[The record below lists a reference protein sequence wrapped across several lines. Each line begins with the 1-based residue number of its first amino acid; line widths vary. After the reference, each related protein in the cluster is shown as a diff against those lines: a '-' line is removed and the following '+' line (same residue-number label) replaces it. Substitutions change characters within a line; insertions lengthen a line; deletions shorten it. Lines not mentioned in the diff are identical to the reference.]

1 MQTARRF
8 PTTLE
13 IAHSH
18 ARSGVSVTS
27 RVIVGVLLLAIMLL
41 GGYFRFVGLNWDDF
55 THLHPDERFL
65 TGVASAIGGGLSLTD
80 EPPEIRQQRYEE
92 CLAAYPDTSGIGGY
106 FDARC
111 SNLNP
116 HNVGNG
122 LYVYGTLPLFITR
135 GVAEGVTSLSEIWAR
150 LHGDDDYNGYVWTD
164 YYGIHIVW
172 RAMSA
177 LAEMGVIVL
186 VFLIGAKLFDQW
198 IGVLAALLY
207 AAAVFSIQ
215 LAHFGTADA
224 IGNFFCTLALYFAVR
239 TQRDGGLLNYGMF
252 GLALGA
258 ALASR
263 INLAPLAGVIVLAA
277 ILRALPGLHKS
288 VAWGERERLISE
300 GLIGVA
306 LAGFVTLLAF
316 RIFNPYTFNGP
327 GFFGLSLNPRWLE
340 DLNESRQFVTGTID
354 FPPNYQWASRTQW
367 IYPLK
372 DMVLWGMGLAFG
384 LVAWVSLVWA
394 GVRIVRGKPGAL
406 LNAIPFVW
414 VVVYFGYMGGQWVMV
429 IRYYIP
435 LYPMLAVLAAWG
447 LFSIIRYA
455 RIRERRI
462 LTAAGQVLLVLTAG
476 FTVVWALMFTNVYRH
491 QLTRVQASYWVIE
504 NVPGDFAMQFDDAPE
519 GAPLIQIA
527 LPNCGDNE
535 DLLLKATCFNSINP
549 GWSARFTA
557 PDSGTVSEI
566 FAPHL
571 ADPLDDP
578 DPETF
583 RIRFYREDQQDV
595 ILSETTIEQDFPR
608 ETHILGGAYTFELGQ
623 PLELESGVQYRVV
636 IELMGGDALLSGG
649 TVFSWEGAWDDPIP
663 VKVCELPPGITLS
676 DESPP
681 GMIGDPLSCN
691 GIDPSY
697 ALVVAHE
704 LNIVYD
710 DSEEK
715 RQNLIRYLNES
726 DFIAISSNRFYDSM
740 SRNPGRYPM
749 TLAYYDALFSG
760 ALGYD
765 LVAQFDETFELGG
778 LRVSDQHLPTYDSPD
793 WLNELESDEAFS
805 VYDHPAVFIFEKR
818 DDYDPQAVARF
829 FYDISI
835 TRVNDSPLLL
845 ACPGVATYY
854 CDPALVTVNPLST
867 SQADEAPTQLR
878 FTDEMWTIQSIGGT
892 WSERFDSDSPIN
904 TEIPVTIAV
913 WWLAI
918 MAFGW
923 VTFPLLFVAF
933 PGLADRGYA
942 MSKFA
947 GMFFVGWA
955 TWFLASARINVWNQA
970 GIIIAMIALLV
981 LGVIALRVTR
991 APIGTFLKTH
1001 WRRLVIIDLLT
1012 LALFAI
1018 FLLIRM
1024 SNPDLWH
1031 PSFGGEKPMDFAYFN
1046 GVLRSTIF
1054 PPIDPWNSGG
1064 FINYYYFGFVIV
1076 GTPVLLL
1083 KMVPSIAYNLIL
1095 PTLFAATGIGAFA
1108 VAFSAMNAWRE
1119 RRIARAEADADAPS
1133 EDSSTAKHP
1142 ITMGSVWIAGIAAMV
1157 MVVMLGNLDT
1167 PRVFLTGVARMGGFE
1182 TDRSLERFLT
1192 DEFVTQNQRQP
1203 NETEIFELLERSANP
1218 NIIDR
1223 IRYEVDYTGD
1233 VIASIGRGFGQLLS
1247 GERLQVGAERWFW
1260 QPSRI
1265 YAETRGVE
1273 GGAITEMPYFTF
1285 IYGDLHA
1292 HMISMPLQLF
1302 AMAFILH
1309 EVITA
1314 GVEGRRMRFL
1324 AILLGAIAVGMLRA
1338 TNTWD
1343 WITYMVFGV
1352 AGLGFVWFI
1361 RARSFHWTFLS
1372 RRALVDVV
1380 ISVGGFVVITF
1391 AAAIPY
1397 LTWFVSV
1404 YSRVLPWEEGKAPIW
1419 GYLTIH
1425 GLFLFVIVSLLAWDT
1440 ARWLR
1445 SVMVKSLRGTYN
1457 TLVIG
1462 ALIGAAVLL
1471 GAFVML
1477 LLGYPV
1483 TVVVVPL
1490 IAWIAVLF
1498 FRKGQT
1504 LPMHFLLAATGLA
1517 LALTL
1522 AVEYVVLDGD
1532 IGRQNTVF
1540 KFYLQAWLMFGV
1552 VSGVGLAVLIRQMG
1566 QWSAP
1571 IRNGWSTALI
1581 ILAAT
1586 AAMFPIMAT
1595 LGKSVFRFE
1604 PTQPLTLDGMAYMQY
1619 ATQYEGSSELLAV
1632 DPSLAPFSLEG
1643 DYHMIR
1649 WLQEN
1654 IQGSPVIVEG
1664 LSDST
1669 EYKWNGRVSINTGL
1683 PAVIGWR
1690 WHQVQQRTLENMGRL
1705 IDMRVANVNAFYQT
1719 TEIETALRILRF
1731 YNVEYI
1737 IVSDLERAY
1746 YAPEGLAKFGTM
1758 IEQGYLELVYEQGN
1772 SRVYHVIA
1780 PSAVTMGLID

>member
-18 ARSGVSVTS
+18 AGVSVTS

-80 EPPEIRQQRYEE
+80 DPPEIRQQRYEE
-92 CLAAYPDTSGIGGY
+92 CLAAYPDTSGVGGF

-122 LYVYGTLPLFITR
+122 LYVYGTLPLFLTR
-135 GVAEGVTSLSEIWAR
+135 GAAEGVVALSEMWAR
-150 LHGDDDYNGYVWTD
+150 LNGDDEYTGYVWRE
-164 YYGIHIVW
+164 YYGVHMVW
-172 RAMSA
+172 RALSA
-177 LAEMGVIVL
+177 LSEMGAIVL

-224 IGNFFCTLALYFAVR
+224 MANFFCTLALYYAVQ
-239 TQRDGGLLNYGMF
+239 TQRDGGLLNYGIF

-258 ALASR
+258 TLASR

-277 ILRALPGLHKS
+277 ILRAMPGLHKN

-354 FPPNYQWASRTQW
+354 FPPNYQWASRTLW

-372 DMVLWGMGLAFG
+372 DMILWGMGLVFG
-384 LVAWVSLVWA
+384 LVAWVSVVWA

-414 VVVYFGYMGGQWVMV
+414 VLVYFGYMGGQWVMV

-447 LFSIIRYA
+447 LFSVIRFA
-455 RIRERRI
+455 RARERR
-462 LTAAGQVLLVLTAG
+462 LLAAAGRVLLVLTAG
-476 FTVVWALMFTNVYRH
+476 FTVVWALMFTNIYRH

-504 NVPGDFAMQFDDAPE
+504 NVHGDFAMQFDGAPE
-519 GAPLIQIA
+519 DAPLIQIA
-527 LPNCGDNE
+527 IPNCSDNE
-535 DLLLKATCFNSINP
+535 DLLFKATCFNSIYP
-549 GWSARFTA
+549 GWTTRFTA
-557 PDSGTVSEI
+557 PDSGTVSQI

-578 DPETF
+578 DPETL
-583 RIRFYREDQQDV
+583 RIRFYRDDQPDAV
-595 ILSETTIEQDFPR
+595 ISETTIEQDFPR
-608 ETHILGGAYTFELGQ
+608 ETHILGGAYTFTLDQ
-623 PLELESGVQYRVV
+623 PLELERGVQYRAV
-636 IELMGGDALLSGG
+636 IELVAGDALLSGG

-663 VKVCELPPGITLS
+663 VKVCELPIGTTLS
-676 DESPP
+676 DAPPP
-681 GMIGDPLSCN
+681 GLVGDPLDCN
-691 GIDPSY
+691 GLDPSY

-710 DSEEK
+710 DTEDK

-760 ALGYD
+760 ELGFE

-778 LRVSDQHLPTYDSPD
+778 LRISDQHLPTYDSPD

-805 VYDHPAVFIFEKR
+805 VYDHPAVFIFQKR
-818 DDYDPQAVARF
+818 ADYDPQAVARF
-829 FYDISI
+829 FYDISL
-835 TRVNDSPLLL
+835 TRVGDSPLTY
-845 ACPGVATYY
+845 ACPGVATFY
-854 CDPALVTVNPLST
+854 CDPSLEAVNPLST
-867 SQADEAPTQLR
+867 SQAHEAPTQLR
-878 FTDEMWTIQSIGGT
+878 FTDEMWNIQTIGGT
-892 WSERFDSDSPIN
+892 WSERFDPESTIN

-918 MAFGW
+918 MVFGW

-955 TWFLASARINVWNQA
+955 TWFLASVRINAWNQV
-970 GIIIAMIALLV
+970 GIIIAMIALFA
-981 LGVIALRVTR
+981 LGVILLRRTR
-991 APIGTFLKTH
+991 APLGEFLKTH
-1001 WRRLVIIDLLT
+1001 WRRLLIIDLLT
-1012 LALFAI
+1012 FALFAA

-1031 PSFGGEKPMDFAYFN
+1031 TSFGGEKPMDFAYFN

-1119 RRIARAEADADAPS
+1119 RRIAREEAETEADND
-1133 EDSSTAKHP
+1133 DSSTAKRP
-1142 ITMGSVWIAGIAAMV
+1142 ITMGSVWIAGIAALV
-1157 MVVMLGNLDT
+1157 MVVILGNLDS
-1167 PRVFLTGVARMGGFE
+1167 PRVFLTGVARMGGFN
-1182 TDRSLERFLT
+1182 TDRNLELFLT
-1192 DEFVTQNQRQP
+1192 NEFVTQNQREP
-1203 NETEIFELLERSANP
+1203 NEEELRDLLERSLNP
-1218 NIIDR
+1218 NIVDR
-1223 IRYEVDYTGD
+1223 VRYEIDTTAD
-1233 VIASIGRGFGQLLS
+1233 VIASIGRGFGELLS
-1247 GERLQVGAERWFW
+1247 GERLQVSAERWFW
-1260 QPSRI
+1260 QPSRV

-1314 GVEGRRMRFL
+1314 GIEKRRMRLL
-1324 AILLGAIAVGMLRA
+1324 AIMLGAIAVGMLRA

-1352 AGLGFVWFI
+1352 VGLGYTWVMRT
-1361 RARSFHWTFLS
+1361 RAFKWTLLS
-1372 RRALVDVV
+1372 RRALIDALVA
-1380 ISVGGFVVITF
+1380 VGGFVAITF
-1391 AAAIPY
+1391 AAAVPY
-1397 LTWFVSV
+1397 LTWFVSN
-1404 YSRVLPWEEGKAPIW
+1404 YNSVLPWEKGKAPIW

-1445 SVMVKSLRGTYN
+1445 SVQVKSLRGTYN
-1457 TLVIG
+1457 VLAIGIVIITTV
-1462 ALIGAAVLL
+1462 LIGAFVLFLL
-1471 GAFVML
+1471 GT
-1477 LLGYPV
+1477 PV
-1483 TVVVVPL
+1483 TIIVVPL
-1490 IAWIAVLF
+1490 IVWIAVLF

-1504 LPMHFLLAATGLA
+1504 LSMHFLLAAAGLA

-1522 AVEYVVLDGD
+1522 AVEYVVLAGD
-1532 IGRQNTVF
+1532 IERQNTVF

-1552 VSGVGLAVLIRQMG
+1552 VSGVGVAVLIRQLRA
-1566 QWSAP
+1566 WSAP
-1571 IRNGWSTALI
+1571 LRNGWSTAFI

-1595 LGKSVFRFE
+1595 LGKSIYRFD
-1604 PTQPLTLDGMAYMQY
+1604 TSQPLTLDGIVYMQY
-1619 ATQYEGSSELLAV
+1619 ASYHEYPAERFAA
-1632 DPSLAPFSLEG
+1632 DPSFAHFSLDG
-1643 DYHMIR
+1643 DYQMIR

-1654 IQGSPVIVEG
+1654 IQGTPIIIEG
-1664 LSDST
+1664 QSDR
-1669 EYKWNGRVSINTGL
+1669 EYLWGGRVSINTGL

-1690 WHQVQQRTLENMGRL
+1690 WHQSQQHTLETMGRQV
-1705 IDMRVANVNAFYQT
+1705 DMRLANVNAFYQT

-1731 YNVEYI
+1731 YDVSYI
-1737 IVSDLERAY
+1737 IVGDLERAY
-1746 YAPEGLAKFGTM
+1746 YTPEGLAKFGTM
-1758 IEQGYLELVYEQGN
+1758 VEQGYLELIYEQGN

-1780 PSAVTMGLID
+1780 PSAVTMGLTD